1 MIRNKISLN
10 GLWHFS
16 IPGSAEELRTV
27 PGSYPC
33 VGDSIYRKCFPTP
46 QPVGRTFLCFEGIA
60 YEGKVICNGIQ
71 LGFMLPYSYYRFDIT
86 DLLKQE
92 GDNEVILELQDLTAV
107 FGPSEG
113 WKSYSGIV
121 REVYLEQTA
130 KTYLSDVFFTYELAE
145 GYTSVS
151 CETVL
156 TFDGPTEGLM
166 VCASLTRE
174 GRTVAETGLMAAGQ
188 TPQMTVALP
197 ALWSPAAPNLYQLE
211 VQLVE
216 VPYPGTKTIIDTYTC
231 AVGFKD
237 LQVKNSKFLLNG
249 KDLFIT
255 GVCRHDIW
263 DDKVG
268 FTQTDAM
275 IEKDLVMMKQ
285 MGVNYVRLVHYPHDR
300 RVVAAADRLGLLVS
314 EEPGL
319 WWSDL
324 SNKAITSRALSV
336 LEKVIYRDR
345 NHVSVAF
352 WLSFNECI
360 FDEDFL
366 RDTMAVARR
375 CDPTRL
381 ISGANCNDT
390 HETKRLFDKYGVDFY
405 TMHPYGSLPSHVN
418 GNTLEDVCRVLCDK
432 PVIFTEWGGYYVDEN
447 PALFRDFCTEMLRLH
462 RNEAPEPTLAGMSYW
477 QWQDIPEYQR
487 GEPAC
492 HDGIL
497 TEGLVTIQRQPKTN
511 YYTFMRFL
519 ESLRI
524 PEMPQAYE
532 FIPVGGGAPEK
543 QYQPLPL
550 PQPERDVWEAAII
563 ASTPMHGYYHKKN
576 RRITV
581 GPKLPCHI
589 HQLGA
594 LTVDMPAGKPVVLGV
609 ASGSIDIPVGQKCS
623 ALWIIGQATM
633 GKGYPVDGQRGE
645 AYGSYTLHYADGTSQ
660 FIPLR
665 NGLESA
671 TVFGLIGP
679 TEFDPR
685 AAHTGRAFT
694 LSYDKNWEIYR
705 TGLIRLETGK
715 ELASIHME
723 VTHPDYFLPVYGV
736 TLEI

>member
-1 MIRNKISLN
+1 MTLRNKISLN
-10 GLWHFS
+10 SLWAFS
-16 IPGSAEELRTV
+16 IPGGTEEPRTV

-33 VGDSIYRKCFPTP
+33 VGSSIYRKTFATPTGS
-46 QPVGRTFLCFEGIA
+46 GRTHLCFEGIA
-60 YEGKVICNGIQ
+60 YEGQLSCNGTV
-71 LGFMLPYSYYRFDIT
+71 LGTMLPYSYYRFDIT
-86 DLLKQE
+86 SLLRADA
-92 GDNEVILELQDLTAV
+92 DNEILLELQDLNAV

-130 KTYLSDVFFTYELAE
+130 GTFLSDVFFTYSLAE
-145 GYTSVS
+145 NYSAVH
-151 CETVL
+151 CQAAL
-156 TFDGPTEGLM
+156 TFDGPAEGLC
-166 VCASLTRE
+166 VRAALTRE
-174 GRTVAETGLMAAGQ
+174 GRTVADTGLIPAGQ
-188 TPQMTVALP
+188 TPELDVALP
-197 ALWSPAAPNLYQLE
+197 ALWAPENPNLYTLE
-211 VQLVE
+211 VTLSQGE
-216 VPYPGTKTIIDTYTC
+216 TPIDSYTC
-231 AVGFKD
+231 QVGFKD

-263 DDKVG
+263 DDQVG

-275 IEKDLVMMKQ
+275 IERDLVMMKQ
-285 MGVNYVRLVHYPHDR
+285 MGINYVRLVHYPHDR
-300 RVVAAADRLGLLVS
+300 RVVEAADRLGLLVS

-366 RDTMAVARR
+366 RDTMAVSRR

-447 PALFRDFCTEMLRLH
+447 PALFRDFCNEMLRLH
-462 RNEAPEPTLAGMSYW
+462 RNEAPAPTLAGMSYW

-497 TEGLVTIQRQPKTN
+497 TEGLVTIARKPKTN
-511 YYTFMRFL
+511 YFTYMRFL
-519 ESLRI
+519 EALRA
-524 PEMPQAYE
+524 PELPQAYE
-532 FIPVGGGAPEK
+532 LIPAGGGSPDGS
-543 QYQPLPL
+543 YVPLSL
-550 PQPERDVWEAAII
+550 PQPETDVWADAIAASI
-563 ASTPMHGYYHKKN
+563 PMHGYYHKKN
-576 RRITV
+576 RQITV
-581 GPKLPCHI
+581 GPALPCPVT
-589 HQLGA
+589 QLGA
-594 LTVDMPAGKPVVLGV
+594 LRVDLPAGKPVVLG
-609 ASGSIDIPVGQKCS
+609 ANSGAIEIPVPADAK
-623 ALWIIGQATM
+623 ALWIVGQATM
-633 GKGYPVDGQRGE
+633 GKGYPIAGGQGE
-645 AYGSYTLHYADGTSQ
+645 CYGSYTFCYADDTRQ
-660 FIPLR
+660 VMPLR

-671 TVFGLIGP
+671 TVFSLIGP

-685 AAHTGRAFT
+685 AAKTSRAFT

-705 TGLIRLETGK
+705 TGLLRIPLDKPLTSLR
-715 ELASIHME
+715 ME
-723 VTHPDYFLPVYGV
+723 VTDPDYYLLVYGV
-736 TLEI
+736 TAEQ